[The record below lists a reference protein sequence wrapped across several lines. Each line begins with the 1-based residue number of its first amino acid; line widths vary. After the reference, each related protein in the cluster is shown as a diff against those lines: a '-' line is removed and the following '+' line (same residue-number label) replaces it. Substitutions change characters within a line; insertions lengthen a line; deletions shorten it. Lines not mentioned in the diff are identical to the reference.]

1 MSLTDSNSLC
11 AGISVVRADYTARVR
26 RYNVAMHAKDIKP
39 LKFGKPVIL
48 IGGGELNV
56 AALRSLLARGWPLVA
71 ADGGANLL
79 REIDCCPEAIV
90 GDLDSV
96 HDLQYWQSRCRL
108 LHLSEQDS
116 TDFEK
121 CLYSISAPA
130 IIALGF
136 TGKRFD
142 HTLAALHAMSRYG
155 REQSIIVIAEQDLLW
170 VRDQSTHLVLRAD
183 MRLSIYPLS
192 RVAFE
197 SSRGLE
203 YPLDGLV
210 MEQGTAIGT
219 SNRTVDANVE
229 IRTQAD
235 NHGLYLLIVPL
246 DAVALVLQQWR

>member
-1 MSLTDSNSLC
+1 
-11 AGISVVRADYTARVR
+11 
-26 RYNVAMHAKDIKP
+26 MHANDIKP

-48 IGGGELNV
+48 VGGGELNV

-79 REIDCCPEAIV
+79 REIACCPQAIV

-96 HDLQYWQSRCRL
+96 HDVQYWRSRCRL
-108 LHLSEQDS
+108 LHLSEQHS

-142 HTLAALHAMSRYG
+142 HTLAALHSMCRYG
-155 REQSIIVIAEQDLLW
+155 HEQNIVVIAEEDLLW
-170 VRDQSTHLVLRAD
+170 VRGQSTQLTLRAD

-192 RVAFE
+192 RVVFD

-219 SNRTVDANVE
+219 SNRTVDAELE
-229 IRTQAD
+229 IHTHAD
-235 NHGLYLLIVPL
+235 NRGLYLLIVPL
-246 DAVALVLQQWR
+246 DALALVLQQWR